1 MARMA
6 QAKEVELVSDS
17 ELVGVA
23 RGGDTARLGL
33 LLERHRGPLYGLAL
47 RFFGHG
53 QQAER

>member
-6 QAKEVELVSDS
+6 QVKEVELVSDS